1 MKKSSA
7 SRHFQ
12 GHELGLWGNSISRH
26 QVRTAISVHPERCH
40 PTCWPHGVFEPLRSV
55 AREKWPSRA
64 KPACWEVSMSIVQH
78 SERINKDQQE
88 SKKVLADMIV
98 CWSLGFLNLPWNLS
112 LVPADWG
119 RGQRRFLVL
128 GNGAHHDL
136 QQNGFVGDTC
146 WMSIGL

>member
-12 GHELGLWGNSISRH
+12 GHELGLWE
-26 QVRTAISVHPERCH
+26 TAFPGTRSAPQFLCILNGATPRVGRMVFGTAAFRGTWKVAFEGKTCMLGGVNVHIPA
-40 PTCWPHGVFEPLRSV
+40 LRKNQQGST
-55 AREKWPSRA
+55 
-64 KPACWEVSMSIVQH
+64 
-78 SERINKDQQE
+78 RI
-88 SKKVLADMIV
+88 KKVLADMIV

-146 WMSIGL
+146 WMSIDL